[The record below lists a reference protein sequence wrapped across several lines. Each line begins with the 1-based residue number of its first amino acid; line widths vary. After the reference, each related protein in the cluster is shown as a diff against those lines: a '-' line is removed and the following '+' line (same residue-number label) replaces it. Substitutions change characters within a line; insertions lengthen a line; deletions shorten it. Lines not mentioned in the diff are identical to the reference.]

1 MDIGDIMSKLKV
13 LFMGTP
19 EFALPSLESLYKEY
33 DIVGVV
39 CQPDKPSNRGQL
51 IYSPIKKFAIDN
63 NIPVFQPVNIK
74 EEYAEILETKPELIV
89 TCAYGQI
96 IPMDFI
102 NYPLYGCINIH
113 ASLLPK
119 LRGGAP
125 IQRAIMDGYSK
136 TGITI
141 MNMVLKMDAGDI
153 ISQVETEIL
162 DTDTT
167 GTLHDRLSI
176 IGRDLVL
183 KTIPN
188 IISKNI
194 NPIKQNE
201 AEVSYAWNIKRE
213 DEKISF
219 DKIGREIFNQVR
231 ALNPWPGAYTILS
244 GKIVKIWRVEESNVY
259 PSADIINGQITA
271 LYEDGIGVKVGNGEI
286 IIKELQL
293 EGKRKMTASEFI
305 NGAVNKEILIGRIF
319 E

>member
-1 MDIGDIMSKLKV
+1 MNKLRI

-19 EFALPSLESLYKEY
+19 EFALPSLEALYNVY

-39 CQPDKPSNRGQL
+39 CQPDKPSNRGQM

-63 NIPVFQPVNIK
+63 NILVFQPINIK
-74 EEYAEILETKPELIV
+74 EEYAKILETKPELIV

-96 IPMDFI
+96 LPMDFI
-102 NYPLYGCINIH
+102 NFPLYGCINIH

-125 IQRAIMDGYSK
+125 IQRAIIEGYSK

-153 ISQVETEIL
+153 ISQSETEISDM
-162 DTDTT
+162 DTS

-176 IGRDLVL
+176 MGRDLIL
-183 KTIPN
+183 KTIRN
-188 IISKNI
+188 IINKNVK
-194 NPIKQNE
+194 PIKQNE
-201 AEVSYAWNIKRE
+201 EEVTYGWNIKRE
-213 DEKISF
+213 DEKINF
-219 DKIGREIFNQVR
+219 DRIEREIFNQVR
-231 ALNPWPGAYTILS
+231 ALNPWPGAYSILS
-244 GKIVKIWRVEESNVY
+244 GKIVKIWKVEESNIY
-259 PSADIINGQITA
+259 PSANIINGQITT

-293 EGKRKMTASEFI
+293 EGKRKMTATEFI
-305 NGAVNKEILIGRIF
+305 NGTVNKEVLIGRIF